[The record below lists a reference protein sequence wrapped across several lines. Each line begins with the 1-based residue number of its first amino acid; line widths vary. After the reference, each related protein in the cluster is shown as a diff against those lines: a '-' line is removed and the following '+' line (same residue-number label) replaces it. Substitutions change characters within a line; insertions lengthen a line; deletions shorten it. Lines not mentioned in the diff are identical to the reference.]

1 MRTTVCNISTVQ
13 SIETSASSRRGALA
27 PGHVFDRPAIPTGPL
42 RLARRAGFA
51 GPRRQARRLASAA
64 LGRAGAGAAAGV
76 VGSLP
81 RAVGAL
87 ALIAGIVTA
96 LTASV
101 WGFVYGLG
109 QPDRIGEFWLR
120 FWQSRAGGW
129 TVRLAGWRVEG
140 GRAWARS
147 PRSRKMQHEHL
158 AQRERMEAM
167 RELLNQTP
175 AMRHLAASRIER
187 IRGARLNE
195 SG

>member
-1 MRTTVCNISTVQ
+1 MRKTVCNTSTVQ

-42 RLARRAGFA
+42 RLARR
-51 GPRRQARRLASAA
+51 LASAA
-64 LGRAGAGAAAGV
+64 LGLAGAGAAAGV

-120 FWQSRAGGW
+120 FWQSRAGEW
-129 TVRLAGWRVEG
+129 TVRLAGWRFEVV
-140 GRAWARS
+140 RPWARS